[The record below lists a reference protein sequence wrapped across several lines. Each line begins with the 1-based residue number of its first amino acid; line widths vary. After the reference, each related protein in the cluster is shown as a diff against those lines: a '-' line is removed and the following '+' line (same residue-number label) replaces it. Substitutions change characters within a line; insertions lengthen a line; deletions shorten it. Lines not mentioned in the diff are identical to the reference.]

1 MSLPMLAIGI
11 GCRAGCPAET
21 IAELVE
27 RALSATAESGAQA
40 LFTSVDKQS
49 ERGIAGA
56 AVKLALPL
64 VYLPRAA
71 LEAAAPGAQTRSERV
86 VALFGVPSV
95 AETAA
100 LAGAGPGATLIVP
113 RMAAGGATCAIA
125 KLQPRSSSK
134 HPSSGQAQP
143 QGGQ

>member
-1 MSLPMLAIGI
+1 MSLPMLAIGV
-11 GCRAGCPAET
+11 GCRSGCPAEA

-27 RALSATAESGAQA
+27 RALSATDESGAQA

-49 ERGIAGA
+49 ERGIAA
-56 AVKLALPL
+56 AALRLALPL

-71 LEAAAPGAQTRSERV
+71 LEAAAPGAQTHSERV

-125 KLQPRSSSK
+125 KLNPRQP
-134 HPSSGQAQP
+134 PSP
-143 QGGQ
+143 HGGRP